1 MTSKQSLAIRT
12 QTKEYSSWSLWYIS
26 IYLLIYIGINVVTY
40 FTQGEITW
48 TFIEGSFSSTTVF
61 MLIVGLLSMG
71 GFLNHYLSTGLTRRI
86 YFRSVL
92 FSGILVT
99 VVIVIFTI
107 LLSFLIHGVLLATG
121 WDQLYSDRIM
131 ENQSMFPSIVESLS
145 YSASILLFFLIGWSI
160 SFGFYKHWVQGAL
173 YIALGVAIT
182 MITSHPLFE
191 SILPIYFTL
200 FFIGFYVFLLH
211 RGTRTLDVSP

>member
-1 MTSKQSLAIRT
+1 M
-12 QTKEYSSWSLWYIS
+12 
-26 IYLLIYIGINVVTY
+26 
-40 FTQGEITW
+40 
-48 TFIEGSFSSTTVF
+48 
-61 MLIVGLLSMG
+61 
-71 GFLNHYLSTGLTRRI
+71 NHYLSTGLTRRI

-99 VVIVIFTI
+99 VVIVIFTT

-121 WDQLYSDRIM
+121 WDQLYSDRII
-131 ENQSMFPSIVESLS
+131 ENQSMFPSIVESLT

-211 RGTRTLDVSP
+211 RGTRTLDVRP

>member
-12 QTKEYSSWSLWYIS
+12 QTKEFSSWSLWYIS

-107 LLSFLIHGVLLATG
+107 L
-121 WDQLYSDRIM
+121 
-131 ENQSMFPSIVESLS
+131 
-145 YSASILLFFLIGWSI
+145 IGWSI